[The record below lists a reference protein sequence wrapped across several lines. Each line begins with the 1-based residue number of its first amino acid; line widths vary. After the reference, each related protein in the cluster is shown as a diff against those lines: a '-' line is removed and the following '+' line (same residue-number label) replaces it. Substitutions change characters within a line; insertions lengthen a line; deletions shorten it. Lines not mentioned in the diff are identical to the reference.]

1 MSRPAPVGP
10 SCRRPRLAVVAAGL
24 ALLLGPGCAA
34 ITNPVADGIPVR
46 RLPPEALGES
56 RNDIRPV
63 PLASLVAP
71 APPAYTL
78 AAGDTLGVFA
88 PGALGRLDDT
98 PPVTVVGGPDGNSR
112 PPAIGYPV
120 LVRENGT
127 ISLPQLAPIPVAG
140 KTLTEAEEAV
150 KAAYAKNAA
159 GEEVLKPDQRARIIV
174 TLLRPRLYHI
184 LVLREDAGGVT
195 VGSTGGFNGLG
206 GGSGSFVSQTRRTA
220 GFPLDLPAGENT
232 LLNALTR
239 SGGLPGGEAE
249 DYVLIQRK
257 AYRPGPDG
265 KPAPTAL
272 DPAKPTLRVPLRLR
286 PGEPFAVRPDD
297 LVLQDGDVVSVNT
310 RSGDLFY
317 TGGLLPPRAFPLPVD
332 RDLDILE
339 AIALVGGPIL
349 NGGLAANNLSG
360 QIVQT
365 GLGFPS
371 PSQVTIIRRTKT
383 GGQIPILVSLNRA
396 VKDPRERI
404 AVRPGDFLILQQTAG
419 EGLAQY
425 VTTNLRLNFAG
436 VFSRQRDFL
445 GSAAYTAP

>member
-1 MSRPAPVGP
+1 MSRPASASP
-10 SCRRPRLAVVAAGL
+10 SLRRPRLAVVGL
-24 ALLLGPGCAA
+24 VLLLGPGCAA

-56 RNDIRPV
+56 RNDVRPV
-63 PLASLVAP
+63 PLASLVVP

-88 PGALGRLDDT
+88 PGALGRLEDT
-98 PPVTVVGGPDGNSR
+98 PPVTVVSGPDGSSR

-127 ISLPQLAPIPVAG
+127 IALPQLDPLLVAG
-140 KTLTEAEEAV
+140 KTLTEAEEAI
-150 KAAYAKNAA
+150 KAAYARNAA

-195 VGSTGGFNGLG
+195 FGTSGGFGVG
-206 GGSGSFVSQTRRTA
+206 GGNGSFYSQTRKTA

-265 KPAPTAL
+265 KPAAPPAL
-272 DPAKPTLRVPLRLR
+272 DPSKPTLRVPLRLR
-286 PGEPFAVRPDD
+286 PGEPFPVRPDD
-297 LVLQDGDVVSVNT
+297 LVLQDGDVVSVET
-310 RSGDLFY
+310 RSGELFY
-317 TGGLLPPRAFPLPVD
+317 TGGLLPPRAFPLPFD

-371 PSQVTIIRRTKT
+371 PSQVTIVRRTKT
-383 GGQIPILVSLNRA
+383 GAQIPILVSLNRA

-425 VTTNLRLNFAG
+425 VTTNFRLGFNG
-436 VFSRQRDFL
+436 VFARQRDFL
-445 GSAAYTAP
+445 GTAAYTAP